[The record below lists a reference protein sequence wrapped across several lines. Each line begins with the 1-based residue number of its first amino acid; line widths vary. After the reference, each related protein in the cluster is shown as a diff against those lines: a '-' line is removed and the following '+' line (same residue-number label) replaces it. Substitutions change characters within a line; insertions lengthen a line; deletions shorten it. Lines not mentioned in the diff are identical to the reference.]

1 MTTSSAIPTTLE
13 SVSEDDITTWETVM
27 TSSQENGFTETTAT
41 QASDVESVTFNI
53 DDGLTTES
61 ETNVERLEI
70 DEVSTTTSERL
81 ETDDTTTLIPL
92 TSIAIMTT

>member
-1 MTTSSAIPTTLE
+1 
-13 SVSEDDITTWETVM
+13 M

-81 ETDDTTTLIPL
+81 ETDDTTTLTPL

>member
-81 ETDDTTTLIPL
+81 ETDDTTTLTPL